1 MRKHLKGY
9 DDRTLIRDFTYNFL
23 RHDRVG
29 IIGPNGCGKS
39 TLIKMIVGQETPD
52 QGRITIGQTVKIG
65 YFSQESDQMDP
76 DMRVIDYVKEGGEV
90 LHTSEGTMTATVL
103 MERFLFTADQQYSRI
118 GKLSG
123 GEKRRLYLL
132 RILMEAP
139 NVLILDEPTN
149 DLDITTLALLED
161 YLDGFDGIVL
171 TVSHDRYFLDRV
183 VNRIFAFEGE
193 RSPSTRAVIRTIST
207 RAGGEESLQ
216 QAGQAQAEEK
226 KVNRSNWKE
235 GQEKKLKM
243 SYKEQREYE
252 TIEQDINDLEEKI
265 QRLEEETLACATDF
279 L

>member
-1 MRKHLKGY
+1 M
-9 DDRTLIRDFTYNFL
+9 
-23 RHDRVG
+23 
-29 IIGPNGCGKS
+29 
-39 TLIKMIVGQETPD
+39 
-52 QGRITIGQTVKIG
+52 
-65 YFSQESDQMDP
+65 
-76 DMRVIDYVKEGGEV
+76 

-132 RILMEAP
+132 RIPMEAP

-183 VNRIFAFEGE
+183 VKSYLCFLKGE

-207 RAGGEESLQ
+207 RAGGEEFLQ
-216 QAGQAQAEEK
+216 QTGQAPAEEK
-226 KVNRSNWKE
+226 GKPQQLEGRTGEKVKNV
-235 GQEKKLKM
+235 LA
-243 SYKEQREYE
+243 KEQREYE

-265 QRLEEETLACATDF
+265 QRLGRRDPCLCHGFCEIRRDHKGKRKRRKTS
-279 L
+279 